1 MPMNGRNSGQKRL
14 FGGTFGPLAQ
24 YPGSGYGYAA
34 WKKSF
39 TLAACPAPQADAG
52 TERHSNPTTY
62 HMRTSSPPPL
72 AFDIALLL
80 VETEAHAAVDR
91 RVLRDAGI
99 AQIRVLTS
107 GVIAARQLAA
117 LADNAEGQMPDIVLC
132 HKTLEDMT
140 GTEFV
145 TLARMHPRLA
155 TLPILIVAGNDSEAE
170 KLRALSA
177 GFSGMLTRPYSER
190 DLRVELRDA
199 VYETSLQANL
209 RTAYRDRKA
218 GSFDAALERYEAL
231 RETAGT
237 PEAAF
242 AEGMQ
247 SLRQQQWDK
256 AIRAFQRAMRQAGL
270 KGEAELG
277 LATAW
282 KGKGDLN
289 RYRHYL
295 AAAGHTFARA
305 SQWHRARTVYVRLL
319 REDPTASSPF
329 LAAADRLIREER
341 YEEAA
346 QALAAGYDISPD
358 NDEIPERLAQACLF
372 TSNPEY
378 SAERIKTSLG
388 KTCITSLAAGMSEN
402 IRQAINDQERRIQER
417 RRAMERIQIAAA
429 STAAGASGRPGAG
442 VALSEE
448 LPPLP
453 DRAEH
458 SAVAD
463 APAPPEAVP
472 AIDPMLNEKDAES
485 RLFSWFP
492 GLNEA
497 LTVAKTTWKL
507 HHRTRKK

>member
-1 MPMNGRNSGQKRL
+1 MSSQSSGQKRL
-14 FGGTFGPLAQ
+14 FGGAFGPLAQ
-24 YPGSGYGYAA
+24 YPGSGYGYTA

-39 TLAACPAPQADAG
+39 TLAACPAFQAGA
-52 TERHSNPTTY
+52 ERHCNPTTY
-62 HMRTSSPPPL
+62 RMSTSPPPSL
-72 AFDIALLL
+72 GFEIALLL
-80 VETEAHAAVDR
+80 VETEANAAVDR

-107 GVIAARQLAA
+107 GVSAARQLAA

-132 HKTLEDMT
+132 HKILEDMT

-170 KLRALSA
+170 KLRALSS

-199 VYETSLQANL
+199 VYEASMQANL
-209 RTAYRDRKA
+209 RAAYRDRKE
-218 GSFDAALERYEAL
+218 GSFDKALERYEAL

-247 SLRQQQWDK
+247 SLRQQEWDK
-256 AIRAFQRAMRQAGL
+256 AIRSFQRAMRQAGL

-282 KGKGDLN
+282 KGKGDLK

-329 LAAADRLIREER
+329 LSAADRLIREER

-372 TSNPEY
+372 TNNPEY
-378 SAERIKTSLG
+378 AAERIKTSLG
-388 KTCITSLAAGMSEN
+388 NTCIAPLAAGVSEN
-402 IRQAINDQERRIQER
+402 IRQAISDQERRIQER
-417 RRAMERIQIAAA
+417 RRAMERIQVAAA
-429 STAAGASGRPGAG
+429 ATAAVSSLRPGVG

-448 LPPLP
+448 LPPPCGRTGRDAFGDLP
-453 DRAEH
+453 AAPE
-458 SAVAD
+458 A
-463 APAPPEAVP
+463 APAV
-472 AIDPMLNEKDAES
+472 DPMLNEQDAEA

-507 HHRTRKK
+507 NHRARKK